1 MFFLIIFLYRA
12 QLRSTRKQQFCIVT
26 SIKQFILLDWITLFL
41 ANCKTSKF
49 KPCLPGIAHSVKVDN
64 RKAGRGKE
72 NGTELELKLKKTLIN
87 LK

>member
-1 MFFLIIFLYRA
+1 LE
-12 QLRSTRKQQFCIVT
+12 
-26 SIKQFILLDWITLFL
+26 WITLFL
-41 ANCKTSKF
+41 ANRKSSKF
-49 KPCLPGIAHSVKVDN
+49 KPCLPGIAHSVKVDD